1 MKTHHTPTRNS
12 NSNSVTVVTPE
23 VMNTMPELA
32 ESDSADAAERIR
44 FHIHEAQAHGRC
56 AIAHIIEA
64 GWELALQKQL
74 MGFGQWNAWCEE
86 KLSVSRRTA
95 DKYIDAYQR
104 TVGAFRASQRIPLDK
119 KLLKKELEAATV
131 GMEEKTA
138 RQAMIEMG
146 IVKPTA
152 GHGGKREGAGRKA
165 SGDSVAA
172 QLDAIAKN
180 ETLIWAE
187 LKGALDTLVR
197 LDAEKDAW
205 RRLSDDHL
213 SQAVAI
219 LAEVAKKSSETM
231 MGRLGQ

>member
-1 MKTHHTPTRNS
+1 MKSTKKKTE
-12 NSNSVTVVTPE
+12 VAVVEPE
-23 VMNTMPELA
+23 VMPDMYAPA
-32 ESDSADAAERIR
+32 EPASADAAERIR

-64 GWELALQKQL
+64 GWELALQKQF

-104 TVGAFRASQRIPLDK
+104 TVGALRASQRIPLDK

-152 GHGGKREGAGRKA
+152 GHGGERKGAGRPKK
-165 SGDSVAA
+165 DNSVEA
-172 QLDAIAKN
+172 QLDEIAKN
-180 ETLIWAE
+180 EMLIWQS

-205 RRLSDDHL
+205 RRLSDEHL
-213 SQAVAI
+213 STAVAI
-219 LAEVAKKSSETM
+219 LADVAKKSSDTFTS
-231 MGRLGQ
+231 RLG

>member
-1 MKTHHTPTRNS
+1 MKSAKRKTTPAPITP
-12 NSNSVTVVTPE
+12 VVLPG
-23 VMNTMPELA
+23 MHAP
-32 ESDSADAAERIR
+32 DSADAADRIR

-64 GWELALQKQL
+64 GWELAQQKQL
-74 MGFGQWNAWCEE
+74 LGYGQWSAWCEE
-86 KLSVSRRTA
+86 KLSVARSTA
-95 DKYIDAYQR
+95 ERYILAFQR
-104 TVGAFRASQRIPLDK
+104 TVGTQRAAQRVPLEK

-165 SGDSVAA
+165 KGETASVAE
-172 QLDAIAKN
+172 QLDAIANN

-187 LKGALDTLVR
+187 LKGALDILVR
-197 LDAEKDAW
+197 LDAERDVWK
-205 RRLSDDHL
+205 RLSDDHL
-213 SQAVAI
+213 ATAVGI
-219 LAEVAKKSSETM
+219 LADVAKKSSDAM
-231 MGRLGQ
+231 MGRIGDDHM

>member
-1 MKTHHTPTRNS
+1 MKSTKKKTE
-12 NSNSVTVVTPE
+12 VVVVEPE
-23 VMNTMPELA
+23 VMHDMYAPA
-32 ESDSADAAERIR
+32 EPVSADAAERIR

-64 GWELALQKQL
+64 GWELALQKQML
-74 MGFGQWNAWCEE
+74 GYGQWASWCEQ
-86 KLSVSRRTA
+86 KLSIARPTA
-95 DKYIDAYQR
+95 DRYIAAFQR

-152 GHGGKREGAGRKA
+152 GHGGKREGAGHPKK
-165 SGDSVAA
+165 DNSVEA
-172 QLDAIAKN
+172 QLDEIAKN
-180 ETLIWAE
+180 EMLIWQS

-197 LDAEKDAW
+197 LDAESDAW

-213 SQAVAI
+213 SHAVSI
-219 LAEVAKKSSETM
+219 LADVAKKSSETLM
-231 MGRLGQ
+231 SRMGQMSR

>member
-1 MKTHHTPTRNS
+1 MKNE
-12 NSNSVTVVTPE
+12 VAVVEPE
-23 VMNTMPELA
+23 VM
-32 ESDSADAAERIR
+32 SDMYAPIEPKSADAAERIR

-64 GWELALQKQL
+64 GWELALQKQVL
-74 MGFGQWNAWCEE
+74 GYGQWSAWCEE
-86 KLSVSRRTA
+86 KLSIARPTA
-95 DKYIDAYQR
+95 DRYIAAFQR
-104 TVGAFRASQRIPLDK
+104 TVGALRASQRIPLDK

-172 QLDAIAKN
+172 QLDEIAKN
-180 ETLIWAE
+180 EMLIWQS

-197 LDAEKDAW
+197 LDAESDAW
-205 RRLSDDHL
+205 RRLSDEHL
-213 SQAVAI
+213 SSAVAI
-219 LAEVAKKSSETM
+219 LADVAKKSSDIFTS
-231 MGRLGQ
+231 RLG